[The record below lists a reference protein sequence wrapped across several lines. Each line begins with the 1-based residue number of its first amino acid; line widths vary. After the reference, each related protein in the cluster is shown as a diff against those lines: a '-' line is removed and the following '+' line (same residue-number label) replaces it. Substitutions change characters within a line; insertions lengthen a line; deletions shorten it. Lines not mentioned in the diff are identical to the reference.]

1 MNLQLSGHTH
11 GGQIQLPFYGPIITP
26 PYGKVYTEGM
36 YQMGST
42 HIYVNRGLGMTR
54 LPLRFLAKPEI
65 TVFTLK
71 STN

>member
-1 MNLQLSGHTH
+1 
-11 GGQIQLPFYGPIITP
+11 
-26 PYGKVYTEGM
+26 
-36 YQMGST
+36 
-42 HIYVNRGLGMTR
+42 TR